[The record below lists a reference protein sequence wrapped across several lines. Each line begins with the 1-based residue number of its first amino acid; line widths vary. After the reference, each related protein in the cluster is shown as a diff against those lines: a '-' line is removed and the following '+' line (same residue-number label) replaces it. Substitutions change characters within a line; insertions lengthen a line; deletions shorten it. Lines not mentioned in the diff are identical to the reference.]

1 MANVSKRAI
10 YNALINLA
18 SEGLVSDV
26 TMGEGEDAITVT
38 AEDVK
43 TFALNEIAL
52 LDKRNAQRAS
62 KPTKSQ
68 AENAETLAKILD
80 KYPQGAELVA
90 SVVGVEVGVSTSKAS
105 SILRLNPDKFE
116 DMGEVRVEKGKSKV
130 HVYKVL

>member
-18 SEGLVSDV
+18 NEGLDPV
-26 TMGEGEDAITVT
+26 TMGEGEDTITVT

-43 TFALNEIAL
+43 AFAENEIAL
-52 LDKRNAQRAS
+52 LNKRNAQRAS

-68 AENAETLAKILD
+68 IENAETLAKILD

-90 SVVGVEVGVSTSKAS
+90 SVVGAETGVGTSKAS